1 VISVSNIGEQKPNSD
16 AKVFEVIISIHEKD
30 STLRPSMTT
39 SCKIECGVFHD
50 AVSVPLEAVHNAAG
64 KSYVFIKK
72 GSGAELTEV
81 KTGEMNDTDIII
93 KEGLSGGEKILLSI
107 GKANKEKL
115 EALQKS
121 TTSTPK

>member
-1 VISVSNIGEQKPNSD
+1 
-16 AKVFEVIISIHEKD
+16 
-30 STLRPSMTT
+30 
-39 SCKIECGVFHD
+39 
-50 AVSVPLEAVHNAAG
+50 
-64 KSYVFIKK
+64 
-72 GSGAELTEV
+72 V

-107 GKANKEKL
+107 GKTNKEKL